1 MRTILKSFQT
11 KKALSFVQFEYGN
24 IDSLDYIS
32 GSTALNQ
39 NFLNVTEVS
48 ESGSVNTIKINN
60 FSSKFIFFSD
70 GDILEGAKQNRVLNT
85 SIYLAPNSITLV
97 PVSCVEKGRWNYT
110 KSSFTDSDYV
120 ASPSLRNE
128 KNVNVYYSLAEECK
142 FNSNQLN
149 VWDEVSKF
157 QKKINKYSH
166 TSDFSESLKNIP
178 DAINNFINEFN
189 ITEKANGVAIFFK
202 DKLLS
207 LDVFNRKDIFNEYFK
222 KLVTSSSVEAY
233 YMNSDFKTNEQDIL
247 KKTEELLIEYEI
259 SSKDEFDSVGVGKDL
274 RFKTKSIMGSSL
286 HYNTELIH
294 LNIIEI

>member
-32 GSTALNQ
+32 GPTALNQ
-39 NFLNVTEVS
+39 HFLIVTEES
-48 ESGSVNTIKINN
+48 ESGSVNTIKIKN
-60 FSSKFIFFSD
+60 FSTKFVFFSD

-85 SIYLAPNSITLV
+85 SIYLAPDSIALV

-120 ASPSLRNE
+120 ASPPLRKE
-128 KNVNVYYSLAEECK
+128 KNVNVYYCLVNEGK
-142 FNSNQLN
+142 FNSDQSK

-157 QKKINKYSH
+157 QKKIKRYSR
-166 TSDFSESLKNIP
+166 TSDFSESLKSIP
-178 DAINNFINEFN
+178 DVINNFINEIN
-189 ITEKANGVAIFFK
+189 INEKANGVAIFFK

-233 YMNSDFKTNEQDIL
+233 YMNSVFKTNEQDIL

-274 RFKTKSIMGSSL
+274 RFKTKTIMGSSL
-286 HYNTELIH
+286 QYNAELVH
-294 LNIIEI
+294 LNVIEL